1 MPQRLDDYRLEDRYV
16 RERGRVFLTGTQA
29 LVRMALLQQAA
40 DRAEGLN
47 TAGFISGY
55 RGSPLA
61 GFDLSLWQARD
72 ALAENAIH
80 FLPAVNE
87 ELAATAC
94 LGTQQLEGEGRNRV
108 DGVFSIWYG
117 KGPGVDRAG
126 DALKHGN
133 HYGSSPHGGVLAIA
147 GDDHGCVSSSFS
159 HQSDEALIA
168 FSMPV
173 SHPAKIGEYLDF
185 GLFGWALSRFSG
197 CWVGMKAISE
207 TVEGA
212 AAVELPPLPAFT
224 RPEIE
229 LPSGGLNNR
238 WPDMPS
244 PEIEKRLAYKL
255 AAVRAF
261 AAANPIDRH
270 VFGAARPR
278 LGIVTV
284 GKAHLDLMDLLDVL
298 GIDAQAAEEQGIGV
312 YKVGLVWPLEREGLM
327 RFAERAEELLVVEE
341 KHGVVERQVK
351 ETLFN
356 LPAEARPRV
365 SGKTDPSGAPLLA
378 EYEEM
383 RPHRI
388 AGGVAARI
396 AAVCSLDP
404 RERAARIGAL
414 PNEVVPPDW
423 VQRKPYFCAG
433 CPHNS
438 STRVPE
444 GSHAYAGIGCHFMAS
459 WMERETSNLTQ
470 MGGEGVNWTGLA
482 PFTDTP
488 HVFQNLGD
496 GTYYHSGS
504 LAIRQAVAA
513 KANITY
519 KILFNDAVAMT
530 GGQPVDGPVS
540 VGEIVRE
547 LEAMAVKRIEVVGDE
562 TDALNKVLDLPGRYH
577 VRHRDEMDA
586 IQRELREIKGV
597 TAIVYVQTCA
607 AEKRR
612 RRKKGQYPDPERRV
626 FINEAVCEGCGDC
639 SKQSNC
645 VAVIPKETAWGTK
658 RQIDQD
664 ACNKDFSCIKGFC
677 PSFVEVEGGTIR
689 KQGAGPDAAEIE
701 RLLGEVAAP
710 EIPALERSHQLLVT
724 GVGGTGVVTVGALVT
739 MAAHL
744 EGKGATVLDFTGF
757 AQKGGEVMSHIKVA
771 PAPEDRPVRID
782 RGRVDGMIACDTVV
796 ATNAEMLGTIRP
808 GHTRIVANAA
818 ETATG
823 QFVLDRDAK
832 VRGDLLIQRLQRAAG
847 ADRVSVL
854 DAREMA
860 RKLCGDSIATNIL
873 LLGYA
878 WQAGLVPVSEAALM
892 RAIELNG
899 VAIAAN
905 KRAFALGRLA
915 AAKREALAPYLEAE
929 AEGDRLP
936 QTLDGLIAH
945 RSRFLERYQ
954 SPAYARAYREFVE
967 GVARAEAALGGDGR
981 PLTGAVARNLA
992 KLMAYKDEYE
1002 VARLYSETAVEA
1014 RLKGRFE
1021 GRPKLAV
1028 WLAPPVLNF
1037 GKDSQG
1043 RPKKRRF
1050 GPWIFPLFGLLAKGR
1065 RLRGTPVDPFGWMAE
1080 RRIERAL
1087 IGEYRALVAALLDGL
1102 TAENRHEAAAIAELA
1117 DGIRGFG
1124 PVKMAA
1130 IDKYRAEIT
1139 HRLDAFRD
1147 ATGTA
1152 RTPTTRRTTRGKAA

>member
-1 MPQRLDDYRLEDRYV
+1 MAASLDSYRLEDRYA

-29 LVRMALLQQAA
+29 LVRMSLLQRAV
-40 DRAEGLN
+40 DRAAGLK
-47 TAGFISGY
+47 TAGFVSGY

-72 ALAENAIH
+72 QLTESAIH

-94 LGTQQLEGEGRNRV
+94 MGTQQLESEAGRRL

-133 HYGSSPHGGVLAIA
+133 MYGSSPHGGVLALA

-159 HQSDEALIA
+159 HQSDEAFMA

-173 SHPAKIGEYLDF
+173 LHPAKIGEYVEF
-185 GLFGWALSRFSG
+185 GPFGWALSRFSG

-212 AAVELPPLPAFT
+212 AAVALPDLPRFAM
-224 RPEIE
+224 PEIE
-229 LPSGGLNNR
+229 LPPGGVHNR

-261 AAANPIDRH
+261 SAANPIDRH
-270 VFGAARPR
+270 AFGAERPR

-284 GKAHLDLMDLLDVL
+284 GKAHLDLMDLLEVL
-298 GIDAQAAEEQGIGV
+298 GIDEARAGELGIGV
-312 YKVGLVWPLEREGLM
+312 YKIGLVWPLEREGLR
-327 RFAERAEELLVVEE
+327 RFAEGAEEILVVEE
-341 KHGVVERQVK
+341 KHGVVERQIK
-351 ETLFN
+351 EAFYH
-356 LPAEARPRV
+356 LPADARPRV
-365 SGKTDPSGAPLLA
+365 AGKTDPDGAPLLA

-388 AGGVAARI
+388 AAGVAARI
-396 AAVCSLDP
+396 DAVC
-404 RERAARIGAL
+404 AAGLTAQAGRLAAL
-414 PNEVVPPDW
+414 PNQATPPDW
-423 VQRKPYFCAG
+423 VERKPYFCAG
-433 CPHNS
+433 CPHNT
-438 STRVPE
+438 STRLPE
-444 GSHAYAGIGCHFMAS
+444 GSHGFAGIGCHFMAS
-459 WMERETSNLTQ
+459 WMDRETSNLTQ
-470 MGGEGVNWTGLA
+470 MGGEGANWAGLA
-482 PFTDTP
+482 PFTETP

-530 GGQPVDGPVS
+530 GGQPVDGPIS

-547 LEAMAVKRIEVVGDE
+547 LEAMGVGRIEVVGDDQ
-562 TDALNKVLDLPGRYH
+562 DALNKVLDLAGRYT
-577 VRHRDEMDA
+577 VRHRDELDR

-612 RRKKGQYPDPERRV
+612 RRKRGKYPDPERRV

-645 VAVIPKETAWGTK
+645 VAVMPKETAWGTK

-677 PSFVEVEGGTIR
+677 PSFVEVEGGKLKR
-689 KQGAGPDAAEIE
+689 EGRGPDAAALDS
-701 RLLGEVAAP
+701 LLTDIAEPELP
-710 EIPALERSHQLLVT
+710 EIGQGHQLLVT
-724 GVGGTGVVTVGALVT
+724 GVGGTGVVTIGALVT

-744 EGKGATVLDFTGF
+744 EGKGASVLDFTGF
-757 AQKGGEVMSHIKVA
+757 AQKGGEVMSHIKITEA
-771 PAPEDRPVRID
+771 PADRPVRID
-782 RGRVDGMIACDTVV
+782 RGRADALIACDTVV
-796 ATNAEMLGTIRP
+796 ATNAEMLGTIAP
-808 GHTRIVANAA
+808 GKTRIVANAA

-832 VRGDLLIQRLQRAAG
+832 VRGDLLIEKLKRAAG
-847 ADRVSVL
+847 GDRLLIV
-854 DAREMA
+854 DARALA
-860 RKLCGDSIATNIL
+860 RTLCGDSIATNML
-873 LLGYA
+873 LLGYG
-878 WQAGLVPVSEAALM
+878 WQAGLVPVSKSALM
-892 RAIELNG
+892 QAIELNG

-905 KRAFALGRLA
+905 RRAFAIGRLA
-915 AAKREALAPYLEAE
+915 CAKPVALEAYLAAADNPETPPETLEALIE
-929 AEGDRLP
+929 
-936 QTLDGLIAH
+936 H
-945 RSRFLERYQ
+945 RVAFLARYQNRAYAERY
-954 SPAYARAYREFVE
+954 RDFVAK
-967 GVARAEAALGGDGR
+967 VEAAEVRLGGKER
-981 PLTGAVARNLA
+981 PLTTAVARNLA

-1002 VARLYSETAVEA
+1002 VARLYAETAMAA
-1014 RLKGRFE
+1014 RTAHRFE
-1021 GRPKLAV
+1021 GRTKLSV

-1037 GKDSQG
+1037 GKDAQG
-1043 RPKKRRF
+1043 RPKKRKF
-1050 GPWIFPLFGLLAKGR
+1050 GAWIFPLFGLLAKGKW
-1065 RLRGTPVDPFGWMAE
+1065 LRGTPFDPFGWMAE
-1080 RRIERAL
+1080 RREERVL
-1087 IGEYRALVAALLDGL
+1087 IDEYRKLVEALLEDL
-1102 TAENRHEAAAIAELA
+1102 RAENRHEAAAIADLA
-1117 DGIRGFG
+1117 DQIRGFG
-1124 PVKMAA
+1124 PVKSVA
-1130 IDKYRAEIT
+1130 IRRYRDETA
-1139 HRLDAFRD
+1139 HRLEMFQQYRPAE
-1147 ATGTA
+1147 
-1152 RTPTTRRTTRGKAA
+1152 AA

>member
-1 MPQRLDDYRLEDRYV
+1 MAEGLDNYRLEDRYT

-29 LVRMALLQQAA
+29 LVRMALSQHAV
-40 DRAEGLN
+40 DRMSGLE
-47 TAGFISGY
+47 TAGFVSGY

-61 GFDLSLWQARD
+61 GFDLSLWQARE

-94 LGTQQLEGEGRNRV
+94 LGTQQLEGESGRRL

-117 KGPGVDRAG
+117 KGPGVDRAS

-133 HYGSSPHGGVLAIA
+133 MYGSSPRGGVLAIA

-159 HQSDEALIA
+159 HQSDEAFMA

-173 SHPAKIGEYLDF
+173 LHPAKIGEYIEF

-197 CWVGMKAISE
+197 CWVGFKAISE

-212 AAVELPPLPAFT
+212 AAVELPSPPRFVY
-224 RPEIE
+224 PDIE
-229 LPSGGLNNR
+229 LPPGGLHNR

-244 PEIEKRLAYKL
+244 PEIEERLAYKL

-270 VFGAARPR
+270 AFGAERPR
-278 LGIVTV
+278 LGILTI
-284 GKAHLDLMDLLDVL
+284 GKAHLDVMDLLEVL
-298 GIDAQAAEEQGIGV
+298 GIDETRAHEMGLGV
-312 YKVGLVWPLEREGLM
+312 YKIGLVWPLEREGLM
-327 RFAERAEELLVVEE
+327 RFASQAEEVLVIEE

-351 ETLFN
+351 EAFYH
-356 LPAEARPRV
+356 LPAARRPRV
-365 SGKTDPSGAPLLA
+365 SGKTDPAGAPLLA

-388 AGGVAARI
+388 AAEVAARI
-396 AAVCSLDP
+396 KAVSGIDLTGQAV
-404 RERAARIGAL
+404 RLAEL
-414 PNEVVPPDW
+414 PNTAVPPDW

-433 CPHNS
+433 CPHNT
-438 STRVPE
+438 STRLPE
-444 GSHAYAGIGCHFMAS
+444 GSHGFAGIGCHFMVS
-459 WMERETSNLTQ
+459 WMDRETSNLTQ
-470 MGGEGVNWTGLA
+470 MGGEGVNWLGLE

-488 HVFQNLGD
+488 HMFQNLGD

-530 GGQPVDGPVS
+530 GGQPVDGPIS

-547 LEAMAVKRIEVVGDE
+547 LEATGVGRIEVVGDE
-562 TDALNKVLDLPGRYH
+562 RDALNKVLDLPAGTKI
-577 VRHRDEMDA
+577 RHRDELDR

-612 RRKKGQYPDPERRV
+612 RRKRGKYPDPERRV

-677 PSFVEVEGGTIR
+677 PSFVEVEGGKLKKEGR
-689 KQGAGPDAAEIE
+689 GPDTAVLDSLLADIAEPE
-701 RLLGEVAAP
+701 LP
-710 EIPALERSHQLLVT
+710 EIGQGHQLLVT
-724 GVGGTGVVTVGALVT
+724 GVGGTGVVTIGALVT

-757 AQKGGEVMSHIKVA
+757 AQKGGEVMSHIKITQA
-771 PAPEDRPVRID
+771 PADRPVRID
-782 RGRVDGMIACDTVV
+782 RGRADAMIACDTVV

-808 GHTRIVANAA
+808 RQTRVVANAA
-818 ETATG
+818 EMATG

-832 VRGDLLIQRLQRAAG
+832 VRGDLLIEKLRRAVGGDNVAILDAQRL
-847 ADRVSVL
+847 
-854 DAREMA
+854 AR
-860 RKLCGDSIATNIL
+860 RLCGDSIATNML

-878 WQAGLVPVSEAALM
+878 WQAGMVPVSESSLM
-892 RAIELNG
+892 RAIDLNG

-915 AAKREALAPYLEAE
+915 CARPEMIEEHAREEDTGEGRPDSLQELIEHRVAFLTRYQNRSYAERYRDFVARVGAAEATLGGEALPFT
-929 AEGDRLP
+929 
-936 QTLDGLIAH
+936 Q
-945 RSRFLERYQ
+945 
-954 SPAYARAYREFVE
+954 
-967 GVARAEAALGGDGR
+967 
-981 PLTGAVARNLA
+981 AVARNLA

-1002 VARLYSETAVEA
+1002 VARLYAETAMAA
-1014 RLKGRFE
+1014 RTAGRFE
-1021 GRPKLAV
+1021 GRTKLSV

-1037 GKDSQG
+1037 GKDAQG
-1043 RPKKRRF
+1043 RPKKRKF
-1050 GPWIFPLFGLLAKGR
+1050 GSWIFPLFGLLAKGK
-1065 RLRGTPVDPFGWMAE
+1065 RLRGTPFDPFGWMVE
-1080 RRIERAL
+1080 RREERAL
-1087 IGEYRALVAALLDGL
+1087 IGEYRALVEALLDDL
-1102 TAENRHEAAAIAELA
+1102 RPENRDEATAIADLA
-1117 DGIRGFG
+1117 DEVRGFG
-1124 PVKMAA
+1124 PVKSSA
-1130 IDKYRAEIT
+1130 IERFRRESAR
-1139 HRLDAFRD
+1139 RLEAFRN
-1147 ATGTA
+1147 
-1152 RTPTTRRTTRGKAA
+1152 RRRAVAA